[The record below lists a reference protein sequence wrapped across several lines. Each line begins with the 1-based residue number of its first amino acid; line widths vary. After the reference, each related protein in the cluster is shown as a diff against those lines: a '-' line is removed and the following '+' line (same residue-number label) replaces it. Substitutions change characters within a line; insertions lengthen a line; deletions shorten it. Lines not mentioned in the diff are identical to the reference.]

1 VVVVFLLGTGIVND
15 GCVVKW
21 MDGTTSTVVQIV
33 CVHISC
39 VHTHSW
45 YYHGTGVTTDIQ
57 EMSTI

>member
-1 VVVVFLLGTGIVND
+1 VVVFLLGTGIV
-15 GCVVKW
+15 KI
-21 MDGTTSTVVQIV
+21 GTTVTTTVVQIV

>member
-1 VVVVFLLGTGIVND
+1 
-15 GCVVKW
+15 
-21 MDGTTSTVVQIV
+21 MDGTTVVQIV

>member
-1 VVVVFLLGTGIVND
+1 MVVFLLGTGIVKI
-15 GCVVKW
+15 GCGE
-21 MDGTTSTVVQIV
+21 MDGWYYCCTNCA